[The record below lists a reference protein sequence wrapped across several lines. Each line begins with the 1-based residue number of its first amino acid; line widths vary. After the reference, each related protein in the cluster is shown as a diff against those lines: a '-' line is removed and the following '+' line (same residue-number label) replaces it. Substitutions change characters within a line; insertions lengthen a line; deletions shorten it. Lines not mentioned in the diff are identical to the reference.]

1 MATQGVALRGAS
13 SMQDETEALISVRLS
28 DRLEAGLLRFYTTQS
43 AATYD
48 SLATLDGVVA
58 QLSSSGTPVEG
69 LRALLT
75 RFTGLRSWRQVT
87 AQHVALVLEKEG
99 RARSS
104 KYAPR
109 RSLLSY
115 YMIKAQDDLTARDL
129 LDFVRTPALAV
140 DLAFATLVPD
150 LNVTTCGATI
160 DPATWAVT
168 PDDLTSQQGYLHAS
182 PGGLNVSNPTVWG
195 CYDGSGIGFVDL
207 ERGWKFDHSELQIA
221 NPHVIWPP
229 AFLES
234 EMTSI
239 PHGTMDLGIVLGRD
253 DGPGIVGLAPAANFL
268 GCVSPDGTAV
278 PSPDASATKK
288 DFVNALLGAL
298 AVLEFGDVLL
308 IEMEAAVAK
317 FFDGYPVEV
326 HAPWMDAIRIAAGN
340 GIVVIEPAGNDE
352 NDLDHLER
360 SAPTGFEPQYSI
372 TPGTSAFL
380 DSGAILVGACQQ
392 ATVTVGGV
400 AGHERAA
407 GTSFGARV
415 DCCAWGEQVRTSQPP
430 NGFGDHNGTS
440 AASAQIAGVALLIQ
454 QAAVTRLGHRLN
466 PATLRALLGDLANG
480 TPVFHA
486 GRKLSESNWES
497 RPVPDVAKLIEVIEL
512 LPDVFLRDSLA
523 DAGIEPNP
531 VLSQSPDIVNRTTS
545 SLDQLTDLDSQPV
558 SHPVTAGADNFVYV
572 RILNRRVGPASGVIA
587 TVYWA
592 ETSTMVLPVDLNLIG
607 TTSPVNAA
615 GATVDSLS
623 SVITPSLA
631 LSPPI
636 VWHPLTGQIPPQL
649 PVTHGCFFAVLDHP
663 EDPAPQLLDGI
674 GPLAAWTSFL
684 ELIGTRNNLAFRNFS
699 LTPIGSSAAESRAAE
714 FFFRGAPHAALPFDF
729 AFQTN
734 LPSDAQLRIA
744 LPAALA
750 AEMEPRNAT
759 PSNEIRLDA
768 GDIPSRLMDIR
779 LPADARV
786 PCSIRVWIPN
796 MPPGRRQYQLTVR
809 QFHRGRPVGALT
821 LGFVTRGQESF
832 TGE

>member
-1 MATQGVALRGAS
+1 
-13 SMQDETEALISVRLS
+13 MQDETEASAWTLISVRLS
-28 DRLEAGLLRFYTTQS
+28 DRLEAGLLRFYTTQP

-48 SLATLDGVVA
+48 SLATLDSVVDE
-58 QLSSSGTPVEG
+58 LSSSGTPVEG
-69 LRALLT
+69 LRELLR
-75 RFTGLRSWRQVT
+75 RFRGLRSWRQVA

-104 KYAPR
+104 KYAPQ

-115 YMIKAQDDLTARDL
+115 YMIRAQDELTAGDL
-129 LDFVRTPALAV
+129 LDFVRTPALAG

-160 DPATWAVT
+160 DAATWTVT
-168 PDDLTSQQGYLHAS
+168 PDDQTSLQGYLHAS
-182 PGGLNVSNPTVWG
+182 PNGLNVSNPTVWG
-195 CYDGSGIGFVDL
+195 CYDGTGIGFVDM
-207 ERGWKFDHSELQIA
+207 ERGWKFDHPELQIA
-221 NPHVIWPP
+221 SPHVIWPP
-229 AFLES
+229 AFLDT

-253 DGPGIVGLAPAANFL
+253 DGPGIVGMAPAAIFL

-278 PSPDASATKK
+278 PSPDATATNK

-308 IEMEAAVAK
+308 IEMEAAIAK
-317 FFDGYPVEV
+317 FFDGHPVEV
-326 HAPWMDAIRIAAGN
+326 HAPWMDAIRIATGN
-340 GIVVIEPAGNDE
+340 DIVVIEPAGNDE

-372 TPGTSAFL
+372 TPGQATFL
-380 DSGAILVGACQQ
+380 DSGAILVGACMQ
-392 ATVTVGGV
+392 ATATVGGV
-400 AGHERAA
+400 TGHERAA
-407 GTSFGARV
+407 NTSFGARI
-415 DCCAWGEQVRTSQPP
+415 DCSAWGEQVRTAHPD
-430 NGFGDHNGTS
+430 GFGDHNGTS

-454 QAAVTRLGHRLN
+454 QAAVARLGHRFN
-466 PATLRALLGDLANG
+466 PATLRALLGNLAIG

-486 GRKLSESNWES
+486 GRKLSASNWES
-497 RPVPDVAKLIEVIEL
+497 RPMPDVAKLIDAIET

-523 DAGIEPNP
+523 DAGTEPNP

-545 SLDQLTDLDSQPV
+545 SLDQLTDLDAQPV
-558 SHPVTAGADNFVYV
+558 SHPVAAGADNFVYV
-572 RILNRRVGPASGVIA
+572 RILNRRANPASGVIA
-587 TVYWA
+587 RVYWA

-607 TTSPVNAA
+607 TTSPVNVA

-623 SVITPSLA
+623 GVVTPSLA
-631 LSPPI
+631 LPPPI
-636 VWHPLTGQIPPQL
+636 VWHPLTGQNPPQL
-649 PVTHGCFFAVLDHP
+649 PVTHGCFFAVLDHA

-714 FFFRGAPHAALPFDF
+714 FFVRGAPQAALPFDF
-729 AFQTN
+729 TFKTN

-744 LPAALA
+744 LPGLLA
-750 AEMEPRNAT
+750 AEMEPDNAT
-759 PSNEIRLDA
+759 HSSGIRLDV

-779 LPADARV
+779 LPADARI

-796 MPPGRRQYQLTVR
+796 RPAVRRQYELTVR
-809 QFHRGRPVGALT
+809 QFHRGRPLGALT
-821 LGFVTRGQESF
+821 LGFVTRGQESS